1 MGMTPQKQTRRTK
14 TMTSDKIGQ
23 EAIQK
28 ICQKQLNH

>member
-14 TMTSDKIGQ
+14 TMTSDKICH

-28 ICQKQLNH
+28 SVKSN